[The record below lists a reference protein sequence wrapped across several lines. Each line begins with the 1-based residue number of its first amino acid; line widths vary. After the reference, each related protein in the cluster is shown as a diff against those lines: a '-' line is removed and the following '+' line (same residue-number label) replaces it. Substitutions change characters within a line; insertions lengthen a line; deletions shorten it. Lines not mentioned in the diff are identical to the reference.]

1 MPHKK
6 HRPAVAYPRRRRA
19 EAREDHVE
27 FLRSLGRKE
36 RDARSDAVVQGN
48 TAFALDLY
56 AELKGTGKNLFFSP
70 YSISTAL
77 AMTYAGARG
86 HTAEQMAASLHF
98 PMDPKQLHDR
108 FASLQAGL
116 AAIQERG
123 RIELRIA
130 NSLWPQID
138 YVLLKEFL
146 SLAVETYGALV
157 APVDYRY
164 PSAASEVINAW
175 VEDETA
181 GKITNLVSPSVLG
194 SLTVLVLVN
203 AIYFKGNW
211 ASQFDPASTRD
222 APFWVTP
229 NEELAVPM
237 MAQQRRFR
245 YGETESLQVLELPYA
260 GGSVS
265 MIVLLPRDRD
275 GLADLEAALTGDNL
289 ARWTGH
295 LRERKI
301 LVCFPKLKMSQGF
314 RLENA
319 LTSLGMGDAFGAAD
333 FSGMDGSKG
342 LFISAVLHKAYIDL
356 DEEGTE
362 AAAATAV
369 LAAMSVGPRPPTFRA
384 DHPFVFL
391 IRENSTGSILFLGRV
406 ANPASKAG

>member
-1 MPHKK
+1 
-6 HRPAVAYPRRRRA
+6 
-19 EAREDHVE
+19 VE
-27 FLRSLGRKE
+27 FLKSLGRKG
-36 RDARSDAVVQGN
+36 RDVKADAIVQGN

-56 AELKGTGKNLFFSP
+56 AELKGAGGNLFFSP

-86 HTAEQMAASLHF
+86 NTAEQMAATLHF

-146 SLAVETYGALV
+146 SLAVETYGAMV
-157 APVDYRY
+157 APVDYGY

-181 GKITNLVSPSVLG
+181 GKIKGLVSPSVLG

-222 APFWVTP
+222 APFWVAP
-229 NEELAVPM
+229 DDALEVRM

-245 YGETESLQVLELPYA
+245 YGETDGLQVLELPYA

-265 MIVLLPRDRD
+265 MIVLLPRERD
-275 GLADLEAALTGDNL
+275 GLADLETALTGDNL

-295 LRERKI
+295 LRERRV
-301 LVCFPKLKMSQGF
+301 LVYFPTLKMSQGF

-319 LTSLGMGDAFGAAD
+319 LTSMGMGDAFGAAD

-369 LAAMSVGPRPPTFRA
+369 VVSRSLGPRPPAFRA

-391 IRENSTGSILFLGRV
+391 IRENSTGSILFLGRF
-406 ANPASKAG
+406 ANPASRAA

>member
-1 MPHKK
+1 LQ
-6 HRPAVAYPRRRRA
+6 
-19 EAREDHVE
+19 
-27 FLRSLGRKE
+27 FLRSLGRKRPDTE
-36 RDARSDAVVQGN
+36 ANAVVQGN

-56 AELKGTGKNLFFSP
+56 AELKAARGNLFFSP

-77 AMTYAGARG
+77 AVTYAGARG
-86 HTAEQMAASLHF
+86 NTAEQMAATLHF
-98 PMDPKQLHDR
+98 PAEPKRLHDG

-116 AAIQERG
+116 AAIQEHG
-123 RIELRIA
+123 RVELRAA
-130 NSLWPQID
+130 NSLWPQMD
-138 YVLLKEFL
+138 YVLLKEFV
-146 SLAVETYGALV
+146 SLAEDTYGARV

-181 GKITNLVSPSVLG
+181 GKITDLVTPSVLG
-194 SLTVLVLVN
+194 SLTVLVLAN
-203 AIYFKGNW
+203 AIYFKGAW
-211 ASQFDPASTRD
+211 ASEFDPASTKD
-222 APFWVTP
+222 IPFWVTP
-229 NEELAVPM
+229 EDARDVPM

-245 YGETESLQVLELPYA
+245 YGETESLQVLELPYV

-265 MIVLLPRDRD
+265 MVVLLPKERD
-275 GLADLEAALTGDNL
+275 GLAQLESALTGDNL
-289 ARWTGH
+289 ARWTSH
-295 LRERKI
+295 LRARKI
-301 LVCFPKLKMSQGF
+301 PVYLPRLKMSQSF

-319 LTSLGMGDAFGAAD
+319 LTSMGMGDAFGAAD

-342 LFISAVLHKAYIDL
+342 LFISAALHKAYLDL

-369 LAAMSVGPRPPTFRA
+369 VVSRSMGPRPLTFRA

-406 ANPASKAG
+406 ANPASRAA

>member
-1 MPHKK
+1 
-6 HRPAVAYPRRRRA
+6 VG
-19 EAREDHVE
+19 
-27 FLRSLGRKE
+27 FLRSLKRKE
-36 RDARSDAVVQGN
+36 RDARPDAVVQGN

-56 AELKGTGKNLFFSP
+56 AELKAAKGNLFFSP

-86 HTAEQMAASLHF
+86 NTAAQMAVTLHF
-98 PMDPKQLHDR
+98 PTDSKQLHDR

-123 RIELRIA
+123 RIELRTA
-130 NSLWPQID
+130 NSLWPQIG

-146 SLAVETYGALV
+146 SLAVETYGASV
-157 APVDYRY
+157 APVDYGY

-181 GKITNLVSPSVLG
+181 GRITDLVSPSVLG
-194 SLTVLVLVN
+194 SLTVLVLAN
-203 AIYFKGNW
+203 AIYFKGDW
-211 ASQFDPASTRD
+211 ASQFDPASTGD

-229 NEELAVPM
+229 TEELAVPM
-237 MAQQRRFR
+237 MAQRRRFR

-265 MIVLLPRDRD
+265 MIVLLPWERD

-289 ARWTGH
+289 AGWTGH
-295 LRERKI
+295 LQEREV
-301 LVCFPKLKMSQGF
+301 LVYFPRLKMSQGF

-369 LAAMSVGPRPPTFRA
+369 AVARSLGPRPPTFRA

>member
-1 MPHKK
+1 
-6 HRPAVAYPRRRRA
+6 
-19 EAREDHVE
+19 VE

-36 RDARSDAVVQGN
+36 RDTEVDAVVQGN

-56 AELKGTGKNLFFSP
+56 AELKGTGGNLFFSP

-86 HTAEQMAASLHF
+86 NTAEQMAAVLHI
-98 PMDPKQLHDR
+98 PVDPKQLHDG

-138 YVLLKEFL
+138 YVFLKEFV
-146 SLAVETYGALV
+146 SLAVETYGAFV
-157 APVDYRY
+157 APVDYGY

-181 GKITNLVSPSVLG
+181 GKIKDLVSPSVLG

-211 ASQFDPASTRD
+211 ASQFDAASTRD

-229 NEELAVPM
+229 DDALEVPI
-237 MAQQRRFR
+237 MAKQRRFR

-265 MIVLLPRDRD
+265 MIVLLPRERH

-289 ARWTGH
+289 ARWTGQ
-295 LRERKI
+295 LRERKV
-301 LVCFPKLKMSQGF
+301 LVYLPRLKMSQGF

-319 LTSLGMGDAFGAAD
+319 LTSMGMGDAFGTAD

-369 LAAMSVGPRPPTFRA
+369 VVARSLGPRPPTFRA

-391 IRENSTGSILFLGRV
+391 IRENGTGSILFLGRV